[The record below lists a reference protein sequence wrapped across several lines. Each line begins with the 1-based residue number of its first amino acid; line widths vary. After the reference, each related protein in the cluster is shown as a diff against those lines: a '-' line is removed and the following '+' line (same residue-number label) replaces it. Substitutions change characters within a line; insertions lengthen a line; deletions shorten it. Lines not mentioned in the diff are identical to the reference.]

1 MSQGFR
7 IEVKEGGAEGALRD
21 LLGKVLDREDIQ
33 AVFTPLRLPY
43 GGAVMPTLVTDRERL
58 EAADPLSP
66 ACPLSGA
73 RLLSRLTRQDAG
85 GRIAA
90 VLRPCE
96 IRAFVELIKLKQASR
111 DGLVLIGLDCAG
123 ALPNDTFR
131 EAAAADE
138 AGDLTRRFREAAFA
152 GEERPAGF
160 EPASACR
167 VCEHVT
173 PDGADVAVGLYGVA
187 ANREIWLEPRTE
199 AGKALLQG
207 LGLAGAAEPE
217 GRAKAVKERVEK
229 AVQARDAM
237 FEETHEA
244 TDGVGKLA
252 SYLASCVNCYNCR
265 VACPVCYC
273 RECVFGTDVFEH
285 EPRQYLNWAGRK
297 GAVKIPTDTVF
308 FHLTRMAHMAASCVG
323 CGQCSNAC
331 PNDIPVMELFR
342 TVAHRVQKG
351 FDYEPGRD
359 ADEAPP
365 LAVFREDEF
374 AEVVG
379 L

>member
-1 MSQGFR
+1 MTQGFN
-7 IEVKEGGAEGALRD
+7 IEVKEGGAEAALRE
-21 LLGKVLDREDIQ
+21 LLGRILDREDIQ
-33 AVFTPLRLPY
+33 AVFTPLRLPFN
-43 GGAVMPTLVTDRERL
+43 GAVMPTLVTDAERL

-66 ACPLSGA
+66 AYPMSGA

-111 DGLVLIGLDCAG
+111 EGLLLIGLDCAG
-123 ALPNDTFR
+123 AVANDTFR
-131 EAAAADE
+131 RAAAEDA
-138 AGDLTRRFREAAFA
+138 AGDLTRRFREAAFS
-152 GEERPAGF
+152 GEEQPAGC
-160 EPASACR
+160 EMSPACR

-173 PDGADVAVGLYGVA
+173 PDGADIAVCLYGVPA
-187 ANREIWLEPRTE
+187 DREIWVEARTD
-199 AGKALLQG
+199 AGRALLEG
-207 LGLAGAAEPE
+207 MGLAGAAEPE
-217 GRAKAVKERVEK
+217 GRARAVKERVEK
-229 AVQARDAM
+229 AVRERDAM
-237 FEETHEA
+237 FERTREL
-244 TDGVGKLA
+244 TDSVAKLT

-273 RECVFGTDVFEH
+273 RECVFSTDVFEH

-342 TVAHRVQKG
+342 TVAQGVQKG